1 MKWADDFNKKP
12 EWLHKEAEKIIAHC
26 KRYGQL
32 FLPEVEKTVKPEV
45 IVRTVRQAS
54 GKIPAMLICSAYDFY
69 PKPIKLTWMRDDKEM
84 TADVTSTE
92 ELADGDWYYQIHSHL
107 EYFPKPGEK
116 ISCVVEHASSNKP
129 MIYDLGPSLSES
141 DRNKLITGAAGLVL
155 GLIMAVGGLIYCKRK
170 HTVKPE
176 VINRSIRQASSKI
189 PAMLIC
195 SAYDFYPKPI
205 KLTWMRDDKEMTAD
219 VTSTEE
225 LADGDWY
232 YQIHSNLEYF
242 PKPGEKISCV
252 LEHASS
258 NKAMIYDLGAAGVV
272 LGVIM
277 AAGGLIYYKRRH
289 KANAISAGSQDSRHS
304 EHLQALSGTEEL

>member
-1 MKWADDFNKKP
+1 
-12 EWLHKEAEKIIAHC
+12 
-26 KRYGQL
+26 
-32 FLPEVEKTVKPEV
+32 
-45 IVRTVRQAS
+45 
-54 GKIPAMLICSAYDFY
+54 
-69 PKPIKLTWMRDDKEM
+69 
-84 TADVTSTE
+84 
-92 ELADGDWYYQIHSHL
+92 
-107 EYFPKPGEK
+107 
-116 ISCVVEHASSNKP
+116 
-129 MIYDLGPSLSES
+129 
-141 DRNKLITGAAGLVL
+141 
-155 GLIMAVGGLIYCKRK
+155 
-170 HTVKPE
+170 
-176 VINRSIRQASSKI
+176 
-189 PAMLIC
+189 MLIC